1 MATPVGLGITT
12 HSQHLG
18 IIRSLTDDFLRARAA
33 ARRSRDQS
41 EVSDSEDVRWV
52 SEERE
57 REREREGERGRERGR
72 ERGKEGDKEC
82 GIRER
87 ECC

>member
-1 MATPVGLGITT
+1 MATPVGLGIIT

-57 REREREGERGRERGR
+57 TEGEKVVSRSQTLSGRVWLCETRER
-72 ERGKEGDKEC
+72 
-82 GIRER
+82 
-87 ECC
+87 